1 MDRLQKI
8 ESNERKML
16 KHDIERIILKN
27 PEYLSEQDI
36 SKIVAYASEYLD
48 EVIVE
53 ITLLSSLCDLAS
65 IDIRYLSEQR
75 FPYWEQLGYMR
86 KENTNGF
93 RSY

>member
-1 MDRLQKI
+1 
-8 ESNERKML
+8 ML

-75 FPYWEQLGYMR
+75 FPY
-86 KENTNGF
+86 
-93 RSY
+93 